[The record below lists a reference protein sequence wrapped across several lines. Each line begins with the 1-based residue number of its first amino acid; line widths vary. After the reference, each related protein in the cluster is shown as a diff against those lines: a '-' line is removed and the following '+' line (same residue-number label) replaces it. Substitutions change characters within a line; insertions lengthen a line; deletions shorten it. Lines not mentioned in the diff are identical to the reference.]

1 MKNRKGFT
9 IVELVIV
16 IAVIAILAAVLIP
29 TFAGVISKANE
40 SAALQKA
47 TSTMKA
53 TLAMSKTAVIS
64 DHTLFAIADASK
76 TTYMYEYT
84 NNAIAEES
92 KIQTI
97 TAVHGGTTTAAD
109 ELKYDRIIVN
119 NALITGT
126 GDSVAFTA
134 EADKIKAAITTT
146 VTGAKAVAVK
156 ARGTTLSGTTPL
168 MKDEAASFEVVV
180 YNDATATA
188 AENIIAVLA
197 VYISS
202 DYAKDV
208 VTFVPATQL
217 ATN

>member
-92 KIQTI
+92 KIQKI
-97 TAVHGGTTTAAD
+97 TAVHGGTTTSASD
-109 ELKYDRIIVN
+109 GLKYDRIIVN

-126 GDSVAFTA
+126 GDSVTFAT
-134 EADKIKAAITTT
+134 EADKIKAAITTMM
-146 VTGAKAVAVK
+146 
-156 ARGTTLSGTTPL
+156 P
-168 MKDEAASFEVVV
+168 
-180 YNDATATA
+180 
-188 AENIIAVLA
+188 
-197 VYISS
+197 
-202 DYAKDV
+202 
-208 VTFVPATQL
+208 P
-217 ATN
+217 